1 MTTKAGTRCDN
12 PTKPKPYM
20 KTIRRVY
27 LLTTLLFTAL
37 PTIAAQP
44 PADTIR
50 YAEEYAKVTG
60 NGAWCWF
67 SDPRAIYVD
76 GKIYGGFVDNEG
88 SIFAFRYDPLTG
100 KRRQHKVYD
109 KLHYDDHANPSV
121 MALPDGRIALFFSA
135 HGGTK
140 DSPLYCAVSK
150 RPGRI
155 GEWDVQEIDP
165 KMEGNLGVCYSN
177 PVTLSAEGGRT
188 YVFFRGRN
196 FKPTYVYSDDT
207 LRTWSEPT
215 TIVVNDPG
223 YGQEGR
229 PYMKIATDGKDK
241 IFFAF
246 TDGHP
251 RDRATNSIYFMMY
264 SGGKLRKADG
274 TVISGGLSQAVS
286 PNRTDK
292 VYDAAQTHDKAWI
305 WDVAMD
311 RAGNPVL
318 VYARFSNRNNV
329 HSYWYARWNG
339 TTWENHK
346 ITDAGQWFPR
356 NDQNNK
362 NFVESENNYSGGV
375 YLDHNDPKILYTSR
389 PIDGI
394 YEIERWTF
402 NGPGK
407 WQREAVTAQS
417 ERDNVRPYVV
427 RDYPESAPSVM
438 WAYNY
443 KYPHFR
449 AYSSALRINRKA
461 DGFSPRLD
469 TAAVKRVANAVANRQ
484 LRDTEEHPFE
494 SHAAR
499 GWRNGVLY
507 NGMFDWAEVSGK
519 ERYFRYLGKIFDK
532 ESWQLGNR
540 MYNADDICVGQAY
553 LDMYAKYRDPKML
566 VPAQA
571 RAEWILEHRPGE
583 NIDIRQGS
591 SDRWWW
597 CDALYMAPAVYSR
610 LYAITGDK
618 RFMAFAD
625 KEFKATYG
633 HLYDKEEKL
642 FLRDGK
648 YIGQQEKNGEKV
660 FWGRGNGW
668 VMGGLVEILKTLPA
682 KDKKYRPF
690 YEGLFHEMSERVAGL
705 QSEDGFWRASLLD
718 PASYPGPET
727 SGTGLFT
734 YALAYGINSGLLER
748 EKYLPAVE
756 RGWKALVSSVDTEG
770 KVGWVQPVG
779 QAPKHVEKKSNLTYG
794 TGAFL
799 QAAAEV
805 YRLVR

>member
-1 MTTKAGTRCDN
+1 MRLSQLFRAFY
-12 PTKPKPYM
+12 PLP
-20 KTIRRVY
+20 VFS
-27 LLTTLLFTAL
+27 LLLYSLSAVATPHTVTDTL
-37 PTIAAQP
+37 
-44 PADTIR
+44 R
-50 YAEEYAKVTG
+50 YAEEYDKVTR

-67 SDPRAIYVD
+67 SDPRAIYVGD
-76 GKIYGGFVDNEG
+76 MIYGGFVDDEG
-88 SIFAFRYDPLTG
+88 SIWAFRYDPATG
-100 KRRQHKVYD
+100 RKRQHKVFD

-121 MALPDGRIALFFSA
+121 MALADGRIALFFSA

-140 DSPLYCAVSK
+140 DSPLYCAVGK

-155 GEWDVQEIDP
+155 DEWDVQAVDIDM
-165 KMEGNLGVCYSN
+165 KGKLGVCYSN
-177 PVTLSAEGGRT
+177 PVTLSSENNRT

-207 LRTWSEPT
+207 LRTWSAPA
-215 TIVVNDPG
+215 TIVVNDPD

-229 PYMKIATDGKDK
+229 PYMKVATDGKDK

-264 SGGKLRKADG
+264 SGGKLRRADG
-274 TVISGGLSQAVS
+274 TVISDGLTQPVS
-286 PNRTDK
+286 PNQTDK
-292 VYDAAQTHDKAWI
+292 VYDATKTYDKAWI
-305 WDVAMD
+305 WDVAID
-311 RAGNPVL
+311 SAGNPAL

-329 HSYWYARWNG
+329 HSYWHARWNG
-339 TTWENHK
+339 TAWENRK

-362 NFVESENNYSGGV
+362 NFNETENNYSGGV
-375 YLDHNDPKILYTSR
+375 YLDHNNPNVVYTSR
-389 PIDGI
+389 PIGGI
-394 YEIERWTF
+394 YEIERWTLTDT
-402 NGPGK
+402 GKSGK
-407 WQREAVTAQS
+407 WLREEVTAKS
-417 ERDNVRPYVV
+417 GRDNVRPYVV
-427 RDYPESAPSVM
+427 RNYPAGAPHVM
-438 WAYNY
+438 WMYNY

-449 AYSSALRINRKA
+449 AYESALRIDRKA
-461 DGFSPRLD
+461 KGFTPRLD
-469 TAAVKRVANAVANRQ
+469 TLAIKKVANAVADWQ
-484 LRDTEEHPFE
+484 IRDTEEHPFE

-507 NGMFDWAEVSGK
+507 NGMFDWAEISGK
-519 ERYFRYLGKIFDK
+519 KRYFRYLEKVFDR

-553 LDMYAKYRDPKML
+553 LDMYARFRKEKML
-566 VPAQA
+566 VPTQA
-571 RAEWILEHRPGE
+571 RAEWVIAHKPGD
-583 NIDIRQGS
+583 NIDIRNGN

-618 RFMAFAD
+618 KFMVFAD
-625 KEFKATYG
+625 KEFKATYD
-633 HLYDKEEKL
+633 HLYDKEERL

-648 YIGQQEKNGEKV
+648 YFDKREKNGEKV

-668 VMGGLVEILKTLPA
+668 VMGGLVEILKTLPQ
-682 KDKKYRPF
+682 KDRRFRPF
-690 YEGLFHEMSERVAGL
+690 YEQLFREMSERVAGL
-705 QSEDGFWRASLLD
+705 QAEDGFWRASLLD

-734 YALAYGINSGLLER
+734 YALAYGINSGLLDR
-748 EKYLPAVE
+748 EKYLPTV
-756 RGWKALVSSVDTEG
+756 RKGWKALVSSVDTEG

-779 QAPKHVEKKSNLTYG
+779 QAPGQVEKRSNLTYG

-799 QAAAEV
+799 QAATEIYKMA
-805 YRLVR
+805 R